1 MTEKDH
7 LQEGKKVLPDKTYLK
22 IHVSDNSQEDV
33 SRFIS
38 EVKSSQSVRLSGSD
52 VEMNLGQ

>member
-38 EVKSSQSVRLSGSD
+38 EVEVESVRLSGSD
-52 VEMNLGQ
+52 VEMYLGQ